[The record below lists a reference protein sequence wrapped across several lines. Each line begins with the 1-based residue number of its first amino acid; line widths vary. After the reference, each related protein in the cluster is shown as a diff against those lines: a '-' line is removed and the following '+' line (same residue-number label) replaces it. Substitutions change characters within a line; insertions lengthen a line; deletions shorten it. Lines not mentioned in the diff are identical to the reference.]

1 MPWLVGP
8 QALLG
13 CLAIFPEGPA
23 GAALPGP
30 AACPGLRESPGPVKA
45 AFVLQARRPKAPRAE
60 QEGCM

>member
-45 AFVLQARRPKAPRAE
+45 IFVLQAR
-60 QEGCM
+60 